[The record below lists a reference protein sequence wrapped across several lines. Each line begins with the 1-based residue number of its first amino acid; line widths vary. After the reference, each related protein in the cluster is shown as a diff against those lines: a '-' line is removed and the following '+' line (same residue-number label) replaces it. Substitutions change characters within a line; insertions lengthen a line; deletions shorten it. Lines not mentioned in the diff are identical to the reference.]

1 MKKLANLLQKCVFF
15 ALFAGVLCQGA
26 AADAAPIPGGMFY
39 APVMIAAIL
48 IVAAALFIRMIIKSW
63 KRDWGKKDDE

>member
-1 MKKLANLLQKCVFF
+1 MRKLSNLLQKCVFF

-26 AADAAPIPGGMFY
+26 AADTISSVYGWFLAPFM
-39 APVMIAAIL
+39 VAAIL
-48 IVAAALFIRMIIKSW
+48 IVFAALFIRMIIKSW